1 MKTKTQSSKLIKGR
15 VLTQAKHPWINNPE
29 YSEKLAW
36 MEENGLIEKV
46 ARRKSNRN
54 TSIVITDTGVQFLR
68 NQVPELVD

>member
-1 MKTKTQSSKLIKGR
+1 
-15 VLTQAKHPWINNPE
+15 
-29 YSEKLAW
+29 

-46 ARRKSNRN
+46 ARRKSNRT